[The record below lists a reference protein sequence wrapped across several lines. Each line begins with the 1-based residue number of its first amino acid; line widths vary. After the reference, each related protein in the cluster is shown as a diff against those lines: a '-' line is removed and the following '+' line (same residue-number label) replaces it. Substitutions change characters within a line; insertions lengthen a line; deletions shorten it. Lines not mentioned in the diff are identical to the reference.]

1 MQDVIQKAILF
12 VPPFLLAISVH
23 ESAHAY
29 IANRLGDPTAKELG
43 RVTLNP
49 IPHIDLFGFIALFMV
64 GFGWAK
70 PVPVNPAN
78 LKEPIRDGLWISLA
92 GPASNLILAVLSA
105 VVFRML
111 FPFLIHS
118 DGGMFALAMIK
129 FSVTLNII
137 LMVFNLFPLPPLDG
151 FHILEG
157 LVSYETYVKLQ
168 QLQSKGPMILFGLIF
183 LSIITGFNIFDII
196 FTPIVRTLGG
206 FLIGMPIGW

>member
-1 MQDVIQKAILF
+1 MQDFIQQVILF

-29 IANRLGDPTAKELG
+29 IAYRLGDPTAKDLG

-49 IPHIDLFGFIALFMV
+49 IPHIDPFGLIALFIV
-64 GFGWAK
+64 HFGWAK

-78 LKEPIRDGLWISLA
+78 LREPIRDGLWISLA
-92 GPASNLILAVLSA
+92 GPASNFILAVLSA
-105 VVFRML
+105 AAFRML
-111 FPFLIHS
+111 LPLLINS
-118 DGGMFALAMIK
+118 DGGLFVLAMIK
-129 FSVTLNII
+129 FSVRLNII

-157 LVSYETYVKLQ
+157 LVSYETYLKLQ
-168 QLQSKGPMILFGLIF
+168 TLHSMGPMLLLGLIF
-183 LSIITGFNIFDII
+183 LSSFSGFDIFAII

-206 FLIGMPIGW
+206 LLIGMPM

>member
-1 MQDVIQKAILF
+1 MQDIIQKAILF

-92 GPASNLILAVLSA
+92 GPASNLILAVLLA

-111 FPFLIHS
+111 VPFLAYS
-118 DGGMFALAMIK
+118 DGGMFVLLMIK
-129 FSVTLNII
+129 FSVRLNIV

-168 QLQSKGPMILFGLIF
+168 QLQSKGPMILLGLIF
-183 LSIITGFNIFDII
+183 LSSFTGFNIFAII

-206 FLIGMPIGW
+206 FLIGMPM

>member
-1 MQDVIQKAILF
+1 MQDVIQKAIFF

-49 IPHIDLFGFIALFMV
+49 IPHIDLFGFIALFIV

-111 FPFLIHS
+111 VPFLAYS
-118 DGGMFALAMIK
+118 DGGMFVLLMIK

-157 LVSYETYVKLQ
+157 LVSHETYLKLQ
-168 QLQSKGPMILFGLIF
+168 RLQSMGPMLLLGIIF
-183 LSIITGFNIFDII
+183 LSSFIGFNIFGAI
-196 FTPIVRTLGG
+196 FTPIVSILGG

>member
-1 MQDVIQKAILF
+1 MQDFIQQAILF
-12 VPPFLLAISVH
+12 IPPFLLAISVH

-29 IANRLGDPTAKELG
+29 VAYRLGDPTAKNLG
-43 RVTLNP
+43 RITLNP
-49 IPHIDLFGFIALFMV
+49 IPHVDLFGFIALFIV
-64 GFGWAK
+64 HFGWAK

-92 GPASNLILAVLSA
+92 GPASNFILAVLSA

-111 FPFLIHS
+111 APFLAYS
-118 DGGMFALAMIK
+118 GGGIFVLAMIQ
-129 FSVTLNII
+129 FSVALNIV

-157 LVSYETYVKLQ
+157 LVSYETYLKLQ
-168 QLQSKGPMILFGLIF
+168 QLQSMGPMLLLGLIF
-183 LSIITGFNIFDII
+183 LSSFTGFNIFAIV

-206 FLIGMPIGW
+206 FLIGMPMGW

>member
-1 MQDVIQKAILF
+1 MQELIQQAILY

-29 IANRLGDPTAKELG
+29 IAYRLGDPTAKELG
-43 RVTLNP
+43 RITLNP
-49 IPHIDLFGFIALFMV
+49 IPHIDLFGFIALFIIH
-64 GFGWAK
+64 FGWAK

-111 FPFLIHS
+111 VPFLIHS
-118 DGGMFALAMIK
+118 DGGMFALAMIR
-129 FSVTLNII
+129 FSVALNIV

-157 LVSYETYVKLQ
+157 LVSHETYLKLQ
-168 QLQSKGPMILFGLIF
+168 QLQSKGPMILLGLIF
-183 LSIITGFNIFDII
+183 LSVFTGFNIFVFI
-196 FTPIVRTLGG
+196 FAPIVRTLGG

>member
-1 MQDVIQKAILF
+1 MQDIIQKAILF

-49 IPHIDLFGFIALFMV
+49 IPHIDLFGFIALFIV

-78 LKEPIRDGLWISLA
+78 LKEPIKDGLWISLA
-92 GPASNLILAVLSA
+92 GPASNFILAVLSA

-111 FPFLIHS
+111 VPFLIHS
-118 DGGMFALAMIK
+118 DGGMFVLEMIL
-129 FSVTLNII
+129 FSVRLNII
-137 LMVFNLFPLPPLDG
+137 LMAFNLFPLPPLDG

-168 QLQSKGPMILFGLIF
+168 QLQSMGPMLLLGLIF
-183 LSIITGFNIFDII
+183 LSSFTGLNIFGAI
-196 FTPIVRTLGG
+196 FTPIVRILGG
-206 FLIGMPIGW
+206 FLIGMPM

>member
-1 MQDVIQKAILF
+1 MQDVIQKAIFF

-43 RVTLNP
+43 RITLNP
-49 IPHIDLFGFIALFMV
+49 IPHIDLFGFIALFIV

-111 FPFLIHS
+111 VPFLAYS
-118 DGGMFALAMIK
+118 DGGLFILDMIR
-129 FSVTLNII
+129 FSVALNII

-183 LSIITGFNIFDII
+183 LSSFIGFNIFGII